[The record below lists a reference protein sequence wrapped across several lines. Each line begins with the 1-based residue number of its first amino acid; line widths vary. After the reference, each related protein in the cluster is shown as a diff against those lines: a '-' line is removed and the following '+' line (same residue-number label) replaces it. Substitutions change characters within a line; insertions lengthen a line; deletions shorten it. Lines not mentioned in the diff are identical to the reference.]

1 MKRYMVCFTNGQFI
15 KLSADSLK
23 EGEDND
29 IVFFIDDFDEEVIAV
44 FNRNNIAGW
53 VMLGEE

>member
-1 MKRYMVCFTNGQFI
+1 MVCFTNGQFI
-15 KLSADSLK
+15 RLSADSLK

-29 IVFFIDDFDEEVIAV
+29 IVFFIDEEVIAV
-44 FNRNNIAGW
+44 FNWNNIAGW